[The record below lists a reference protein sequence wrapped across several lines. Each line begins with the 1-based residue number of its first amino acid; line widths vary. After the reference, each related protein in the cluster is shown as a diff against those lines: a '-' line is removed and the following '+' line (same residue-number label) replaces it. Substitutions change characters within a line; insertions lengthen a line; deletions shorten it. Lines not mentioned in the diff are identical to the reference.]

1 MMTKEKQLEMAT
13 QISFALTNVL
23 KQLTQRPGFLITKGG
38 ITSSDAIDKWINRKM
53 AYVLGQIEQNVGV
66 IRCVD
71 DCKFE
76 DLPVVIFP
84 GNVGD
89 KATLYNV
96 VKKLK

>member
-1 MMTKEKQLEMAT
+1 ML
-13 QISFALTNVL
+13 N
-23 KQLTQRPGFLITKGG
+23 RGF
-38 ITSSDAIDKWINRKM
+38 D
-53 AYVLGQIEQNVGV
+53 QV
-66 IRCVD
+66 IYKSVD

-89 KATLYNV
+89 KTTLYNV

>member
-1 MMTKEKQLEMAT
+1 
-13 QISFALTNVL
+13 
-23 KQLTQRPGFLITKGG
+23 
-38 ITSSDAIDKWINRKM
+38 M

-71 DCKFE
+71 KSKYVN
-76 DLPVVIFP
+76 LPAVIFP

-89 KATLYNV
+89 KTTLYNV

>member
-1 MMTKEKQLEMAT
+1 
-13 QISFALTNVL
+13 
-23 KQLTQRPGFLITKGG
+23 
-38 ITSSDAIDKWINRKM
+38 M

-66 IRCVD
+66 IRCDD

-89 KATLYNV
+89 KTTLYNV

>member
-1 MMTKEKQLEMAT
+1 
-13 QISFALTNVL
+13 
-23 KQLTQRPGFLITKGG
+23 
-38 ITSSDAIDKWINRKM
+38 M

-89 KATLYNV
+89 KTNLYNV
-96 VKKLK
+96 VKKLKLEVVYGKKGVWISKI

>member
-1 MMTKEKQLEMAT
+1 MA
-13 QISFALTNVL
+13 F
-23 KQLTQRPGFLITKGG
+23 
-38 ITSSDAIDKWINRKM
+38 
-53 AYVLGQIEQNVGV
+53 VLGQIEQNVGV

-89 KATLYNV
+89 KTTLYNI
-96 VKKLK
+96 VKKFT